1 MQEVRGSNPLIST
14 MNKEG
19 LQEVGNL
26 GVAGLFYF
34 QANVYHL
41 FTTRQ
46 IIQQIYRVFQV
57 FMG

>member
-1 MQEVRGSNPLIST
+1 

-19 LQEVGNL
+19 LPEVGNL

-46 IIQQIYRVFQV
+46 IMQIYRVC
-57 FMG
+57 